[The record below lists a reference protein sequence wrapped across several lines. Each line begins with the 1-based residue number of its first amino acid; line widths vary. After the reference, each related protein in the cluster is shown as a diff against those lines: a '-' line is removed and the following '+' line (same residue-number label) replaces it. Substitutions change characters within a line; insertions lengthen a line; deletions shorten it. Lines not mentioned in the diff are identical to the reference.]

1 MIIKEIRIKNFRS
14 YYGDNNIF
22 EFSDGLCGD
31 LIICPQVVFKEAAEQ
46 GKTAEQHFA
55 HLTFHGTL
63 HLMGY
68 DHIEEHDA
76 EEMEALEIR
85 LMQALNYPNPY
96 REDEY

>member
-1 MIIKEIRIKNFRS
+1 M
-14 YYGDNNIF
+14 
-22 EFSDGLCGD
+22 
-31 LIICPQVVFKEAAEQ
+31 FKEAVEQ

-55 HLTFHGTL
+55 HLTLHGTL

-76 EEMEALEIR
+76 EEMEAIEIR